1 MASTLRHGRQ
11 PHLET
16 QRLAWCSPGPRGRGE
31 GEPESRRGRE
41 ARARDREKLGGIR
54 AADMPTRP
62 SQQPHKGG
70 LALRTSQRG
79 QPRPEPRAGTLAHL
93 RGSLCSH
100 HPWQS
105 RTLGTDHL
113 LSSPHS
119 VTLAKNSE
127 SPLPVSCG
135 QPPPPREA
143 VKVWDTG
150 KLPAVCVLYVGP
162 LPDRSTDAFPGPH
175 VPGSSPGAHTRAPVD
190 TSTPRPLVLFYEPA
204 FQRMAFSPA
213 PGVTLDLRG

>member
-16 QRLAWCSPGPRGRGE
+16 QRLAWCSPGPGGRGE

-135 QPPPPREA
+135 QPPPPEGGCESVGHGEA
-143 VKVWDTG
+143 PSSVRALRGT
-150 KLPAVCVLYVGP
+150 P
-162 LPDRSTDAFPGPH
+162 PGPEHRRLPRTPCPGIVTRRSHTGSGGH
-175 VPGSSPGAHTRAPVD
+175 VHSKTAG
-190 TSTPRPLVLFYEPA
+190 LIL
-204 FQRMAFSPA
+204 
-213 PGVTLDLRG
+213 